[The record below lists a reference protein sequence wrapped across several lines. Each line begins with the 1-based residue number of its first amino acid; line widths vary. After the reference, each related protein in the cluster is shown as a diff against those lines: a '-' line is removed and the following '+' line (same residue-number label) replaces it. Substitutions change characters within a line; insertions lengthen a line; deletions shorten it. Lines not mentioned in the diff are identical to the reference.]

1 MAYEICS
8 SVHTLYS
15 AILQLRRTHT
25 HTHTI
30 GALGGIGDGG
40 GEAKDYDVL
49 PSHRSTRKHRNHRM
63 YHINACVC
71 TCVLS
76 EVLKASCPCPAG
88 FFRLQRT
95 VSNAAMLHSP

>member
-40 GEAKDYDVL
+40 EGGEAKDYDVL
-49 PSHRSTRKHRNHRM
+49 TSHRSTRKHRNHRM

-71 TCVLS
+71 AERGFKGLLS
-76 EVLKASCPCPAG
+76 MSCWLFPA
-88 FFRLQRT
+88 
-95 VSNAAMLHSP
+95 AAHG